1 MIAVIDY
8 NSGNIAS
15 ITNALTKLGID
26 FVVTDD
32 PEKIKRADKIIFP
45 GVGRAG
51 NAMRELKK
59 RKLDKLLP
67 KIKIPFLGICLGMQL
82 LFDYSEED
90 NTNCLKIIPGCVKKF
105 TGQIKIPQIGW
116 NKVTIKKPL
125 PLWKNI
131 STNDYF
137 YFVHSFY
144 CEPKNNIKICST
156 NYGGEF
162 ASAIQKNNFY
172 GVQFHPE
179 KSGKIGLKL
188 LRNFCNL

>member
-1 MIAVIDY
+1 MIAIIDY

-15 ITNALTKLGID
+15 VTNALTKLGVNFI
-26 FVVTDD
+26 VTDD
-32 PEKIKRADKIIFP
+32 PERIQQADKIVFP

-51 NAMRELKK
+51 MAMLELKK

-67 KIKIPFLGICLGMQL
+67 KIKVPFLGICLGMQL

-90 NTNCLKIIPGCVKKF
+90 KTNCLKIISGQVKKF
-105 TGQIKIPQIGW
+105 TNQVKIPHLGW
-116 NKVTIKKPL
+116 NKVKIEKSST
-125 PLWKNI
+125 LWKSIPTDN
-131 STNDYF
+131 YF

-144 CEPKNNIKICST
+144 CEPKGKVKIAST
-156 NYGGEF
+156 NYGIEF
-162 ASAIQKNNFY
+162 AAAVQKNNFY

-179 KSGKIGLKL
+179 KSGKTGLKL

>member
-1 MIAVIDY
+1 MLAVINY
-8 NSGNIAS
+8 NAGNIAS
-15 ITNALTKLGID
+15 VTNALTKLGVNFI
-26 FVVTDD
+26 VTDD

-51 NAMRELKK
+51 SAMQELKK
-59 RKLDKLLP
+59 RKLDQLLP
-67 KIKIPFLGICLGMQL
+67 KIKVPFLGICLGMQL

-90 NTNCLKIIPGCVKKF
+90 KTNCLKIIPGQVKKI
-105 TGQIKIPQIGW
+105 TNSVKIPHMGW
-116 NKVTIKKPL
+116 NKVKIAQSSL
-125 PLWKNI
+125 LWKNI
-131 STNDYF
+131 LTDNYF

-144 CEPKNNIKICST
+144 CIPKDNIAIASV

-162 ASAIQKNNFY
+162 AAVVQKNNFY

-179 KSGKIGLKL
+179 KSGNVGLKL